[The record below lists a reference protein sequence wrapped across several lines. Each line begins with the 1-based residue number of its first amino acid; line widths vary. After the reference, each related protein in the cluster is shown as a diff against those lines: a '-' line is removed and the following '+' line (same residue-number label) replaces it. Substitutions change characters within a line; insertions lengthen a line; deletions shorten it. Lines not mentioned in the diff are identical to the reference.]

1 MENNEAIV
9 NSELQTTSHSEGQ
22 DWKQEF
28 DYEKAYKALQPEYD
42 RWNDEKYKLALE
54 LTKANKWSLLS
65 MSTKVQNKVIKELYW
80 LNNIEELKL
89 IHWDNFFT
97 RKNDEEE
104 EKTDNEKLLQEIKLI
119 KYNQTKNEIDSE
131 IENLKKENKE
141 LFLEWWAED
150 KLREELKY
158 LSDNLPIKERI
169 KRAAKIALMPNVDNT
184 TAAYLKVIWTSWN
197 FVNGWNNNE
206 KQITEVSKQI
216 SDIFW
221 RYKNNK

>member
-54 LTKANKWSLLS
+54 LAKSNKESLLT
-65 MSTKVQNKVIKELYW
+65 MSSKTQNKVIKELYW

-89 IHWDNFFT
+89 IHWENFFT
-97 RKNDEEE
+97 RKNNEDE

-119 KYNQTKNEIDSE
+119 KYNQAKNEIDSE

-150 KLREELKY
+150 KLREELRY
-158 LSDNLPIKERI
+158 LSDNLPIKERV

-221 RYKNNK
+221 RYKK